1 MQGIQLYLV
10 VGAAIASALVGG
22 VFYAFSS
29 FVMAAL
35 QRLEPK
41 DGMTAMQ
48 AINTTA
54 VEPGLM
60 VPFWDHVGPH
70 RGGYH
75 GNQQLGKR
83 RLVGWVVKLRS
94 RHLCSDHVPRNN
106 ALADTAIDDPNAPHV
121 WTATLLNGPE
131 EITSGRQRRWWRRLP

>member
-83 RLVGWVVKLRS
+83 RLSLAVGWVVKLRS
-94 RHLCSDHVPRNN
+94 RHLCSDRGIPRS
-106 ALADTAIDDPNAPHV
+106 TK
-121 WTATLLNGPE
+121 
-131 EITSGRQRRWWRRLP
+131 QRPCRYRYR

>member
-41 DGMTAMQ
+41 
-48 AINTTA
+48 
-54 VEPGLM
+54 
-60 VPFWDHVGPH
+60 
-70 RGGYH
+70 GGICLLYT
-75 GNQQLGKR
+75 
-83 RLVGWVVKLRS
+83 S
-94 RHLCSDHVPRNN
+94 PSPR
-106 ALADTAIDDPNAPHV
+106 D
-121 WTATLLNGPE
+121 
-131 EITSGRQRRWWRRLP
+131 

>member
-60 VPFWDHVGPH
+60 VPFLGP
-70 RGGYH
+70 RWPTSRWLSRQSAIGKTASQPGCW
-75 GNQQLGKR
+75 LGR
-83 RLVGWVVKLRS
+83 
-94 RHLCSDHVPRNN
+94 
-106 ALADTAIDDPNAPHV
+106 
-121 WTATLLNGPE
+121 
-131 EITSGRQRRWWRRLP
+131 